1 MSDGELGPLT
11 GFDRSPRLGRRP
23 RHASQVVADALAWT
37 AGIVL
42 AGLTRYDFEV
52 NRVNW
57 SDLGVFTVVSTLLAI
72 SVGYASGLYVGRFRY
87 GSFDEM
93 TALFRT
99 LIVVVLVTFGLN
111 FAIGRPVP
119 ASVPVVGAFF
129 ALALCGGLRYAVRL
143 GRERQLRPNPSDRK
157 RLIVLGAGD
166 GGVQALTA
174 LLRSPE
180 SEYVPV
186 ALLDDD
192 PYKRRLRIM
201 GVPVVG
207 TRDDIRTAAAAHAA
221 DALLVAIPSAPAA
234 LLRDVSVAAAESGL
248 EMRVLPQV
256 TELFGV
262 VTVSD
267 IREPTAADLMDR
279 QEIDIDVAGIAQYVR
294 GRCVLVT
301 GAGGSIGSEL
311 CRQLARYEPERLI
324 MLDHDESVLLAVQ
337 LSLDGAG
344 RLDSPDLVVA
354 TVRDVDRIRQVF
366 EEHRPDVVFHAAA
379 LKHVP
384 LLELNPSEAVA
395 TNVVGTRN
403 VLEAAVAAGTS
414 YFVNISTDKAAD
426 PANVLGYTKRIAE
439 RLTAEVGARA
449 SGTYISVRFGN
460 VLGSRGSVLDTF
472 RAQIR
477 AGVPLTVTHPDVT
490 RYLMTRE
497 EAVLLTV
504 QSGALGRSGEVLVL
518 DLGEPV
524 RIVDIAR
531 RLMNDS
537 DGSSEIVFT
546 GLRPGEKLFE
556 TLFGAGETPTRPFH
570 PLICHCDVPPISPEE
585 LDSLGAITDD
595 DALRATLARLCA
607 VDSSRAGA
615 A

>member
-11 GFDRSPRLGRRP
+11 GFEKSPRLGRRP
-23 RHASQVVADALAWT
+23 RHASQVASDAVVWT
-37 AGIVL
+37 AGIIL

-52 NRVNW
+52 DRVNW
-57 SDLGVFTVVSTLLAI
+57 SDLGVFAVITTVLAI
-72 SVGYASGLYVGRFRY
+72 TIGYASGLYVGRFRY

-93 TALFRT
+93 AALLRT

-111 FAIGRPVP
+111 FAIGHPVP
-119 ASVPVVGAFF
+119 ASVPVVGSFV
-129 ALALCGGLRYAVRL
+129 ALALCGGLRYTVRL
-143 GRERQLRPNPSDRK
+143 GRERRLRPNPSGK

-192 PYKRRLRIM
+192 PYKRRLEIM

-207 TRDDIRTAAAAHAA
+207 TRDDIRSAAASHAA
-221 DALLVAIPSAPAA
+221 DALLVAIPSAPAG
-234 LLRDVSVAAAESGL
+234 LLRDVSIAAAESGL

-267 IREPTAADLMDR
+267 IREPTTADLMDR

-354 TVRDVDRIRQVF
+354 TVRDVDRIDHVF
-366 EEHRPDVVFHAAA
+366 HEHKPDVVFHAAA

-384 LLELNPSEAVA
+384 LLELNPGEALA

-403 VLEAAVAAGTS
+403 VLE
-414 YFVNISTDKAAD
+414 
-426 PANVLGYTKRIAE
+426 
-439 RLTAEVGARA
+439 
-449 SGTYISVRFGN
+449 
-460 VLGSRGSVLDTF
+460 
-472 RAQIR
+472 
-477 AGVPLTVTHPDVT
+477 
-490 RYLMTRE
+490 
-497 EAVLLTV
+497 
-504 QSGALGRSGEVLVL
+504 
-518 DLGEPV
+518 
-524 RIVDIAR
+524 
-531 RLMNDS
+531 
-537 DGSSEIVFT
+537 
-546 GLRPGEKLFE
+546 
-556 TLFGAGETPTRPFH
+556 
-570 PLICHCDVPPISPEE
+570 
-585 LDSLGAITDD
+585 
-595 DALRATLARLCA
+595 
-607 VDSSRAGA
+607 
-615 A
+615 